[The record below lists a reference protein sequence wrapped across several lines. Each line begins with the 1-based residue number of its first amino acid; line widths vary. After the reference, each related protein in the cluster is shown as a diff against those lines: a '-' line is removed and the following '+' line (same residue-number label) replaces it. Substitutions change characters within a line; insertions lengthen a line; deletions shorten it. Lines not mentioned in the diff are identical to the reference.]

1 VALYSTTHKPV
12 VECSLIGF
20 VQPGAAAAAAAQGA
34 ADGDVAEANGPE
46 AAAGKDSSSSVQLH
60 AAFAPLTGKA
70 KAVLSVGVAQGGS
83 WGLVRNIPMY
93 F

>member
-20 VQPGAAAAAAAQGA
+20 VQPGAAAAAAATEGPS
-34 ADGDVAEANGPE
+34 GDAAEASGT
-46 AAAGKDSSSSVQLH
+46 AGQDSSSSSVQLH
-60 AAFAPLTGKA
+60 AAFAPVAGKA
-70 KAVLSVGVAQGGS
+70 KAVLSVGLAQSGN
-83 WGLVRNIPMY
+83 WRLVRNIPMY

>member
-1 VALYSTTHKPV
+1 M
-12 VECSLIGF
+12 ECSLIGF
-20 VQPGAAAAAAAQGA
+20 VQPGAAAAAAQGA
-34 ADGDVAEANGPE
+34 ADGDVAEASGAAAAA
-46 AAAGKDSSSSVQLH
+46 AAAGKDSSSSSVQLH

-70 KAVLSVGVAQGGS
+70 KAVLSVGVAKDVS